1 MVEKFMTAKHILSKN
16 TLAMGVTAA
25 ALFSLMGCG
34 SDNAQIPGE
43 NSVQERRPGTTTGS
57 WQDSAQ
63 VSSALGADKAV
74 RINARTNYI
83 TYYENGVAKSKW
95 KIATGR
101 PGYESPKGIF
111 AIHIKDVCP
120 PWSRNGASAGPCA
133 PDNPLGKK
141 ALWFHQGYTYGMH
154 GVDWGHI
161 TSVTASNPRDRDQSS
176 GCVRN
181 HPENIE
187 WLFARV
193 SVGTP
198 VVSGAWDT
206 DPQVV
211 DCSGNAARCSGGP
224 DGPGSPTNLPTWCA
238 VQVREV
244 GGFANVRSAANTS
257 SEVIDVLDGNS
268 KVRIVRKL
276 TGESVGG
283 SSDWY
288 AIEYTLGGPKS
299 GFIHSSLIDENCR
312 P

>member
-1 MVEKFMTAKHILSKN
+1 MTAKHLWNKSFFTLGIAATTALSI
-16 TLAMGVTAA
+16 V
-25 ALFSLMGCG
+25 SCG
-34 SDNAQIPGE
+34 SESGQTPGE
-43 NSVQERRPGTTTGS
+43 NNLQERRPGTTTSS
-57 WQDSAQ
+57 WLDSVQ
-63 VSSALGADKAV
+63 VNNALSANKAV

-95 KIATGR
+95 KVATGR
-101 PGYESPKGIF
+101 PGFESPKGIF
-111 AIHIKDVCP
+111 AIHTKDVCP
-120 PWSRNGASAGPCA
+120 PWSRNGVSAGPCA

-154 GVDWGHI
+154 GVDLGHI
-161 TSVTASNPRDRDQSS
+161 SSVTASNPRDRDQSS

-198 VVSGAWDT
+198 VVSGVWDS

-211 DCSGNAARCSGGP
+211 DCSGNAASCSGGP
-224 DGPGSPTNLPTWCA
+224 VGSGTPGNLPTWCS

-244 GGFANVRSAANTS
+244 GGFANVRAEANTS
-257 SEVIDVLDGNS
+257 SAVIDVLDGQS

-299 GFIHSSLIDENCR
+299 GFIHSSLIDPNCVR
-312 P
+312 